1 MINLRYRVRMEV
13 LVPAPEG
20 ERDKYVVTVED
31 THFKITS
38 PASSDEGLSQKFPHL
53 EIFTNKQE
61 SWERFNELEMEY
73 C

>member
-1 MINLRYRVRMEV
+1 MIYLRYRISLET
-13 LVPAPEG
+13 LVSPIDGQPS
-20 ERDKYVVTVED
+20 RYLVSVED